1 MIQSHSDFLQ
11 GTMDATKSCGCGLV
25 TTFAPPV
32 WNPDQNFLHSEWM
45 HWRWAG
51 TTCVDYVIVVTT
63 INMAEIGNLLKGF
76 RGCLESPLEPT

>member
-1 MIQSHSDFLQ
+1 
-11 GTMDATKSCGCGLV
+11 MDATKSCGCGLV